1 MSWFA
6 PLLTNW
12 RFLAQAV
19 SVTVGLTTASM
30 TIGILVGLIAGLL
43 RTYGGR
49 AADVLVGF
57 YVDTMRAVPVLAIL
71 IWMFFA
77 FPVAFGVSV
86 TPFTAAAVGLGLHIA
101 AYFAEALRAGLMS
114 VRPGQTRAALA
125 LGMTGLQA
133 VRVVVLPQAIIR
145 MLPAIGSLATIT
157 IKDTAIAAVIAVPEL
172 MRQSQIVAGQ
182 TYRPFELYTFAMAV
196 YFIMCFPIARLV
208 DRSYGRLAHKGAS

>member
-1 MSWFA
+1 MSWLA
-6 PLLTNW
+6 PLATNW
-12 RFLAQAV
+12 RFLAQAI
-19 SVTVGLTTASM
+19 SVTIALTVASM
-30 TIGILVGLIAGLL
+30 GIGVVAGLIAGLL

-49 AADVLVGF
+49 VADLVIGF
-57 YVDTMRAVPVLAIL
+57 YVDTMRAVPVLVIL

-86 TPFTAAAVGLGLHIA
+86 RPFTAAALGLGLHNA
-101 AYFAEALRAGLMS
+101 AYFAEAIRAGLMS

-125 LGMTGLQA
+125 LGMTRLQA
-133 VRVVVLPQAIIR
+133 IRIVVLPQALIR
-145 MLPAIGSLATIT
+145 MLPALGSLTTIT

-196 YFIMCFPIARLV
+196 YFVLCFPIARLI
-208 DRSYGRLAHKGAS
+208 DRRFERHAHKGAS

>member
-12 RFLAQAV
+12 RFLTQAISV
-19 SVTVGLTTASM
+19 SLALTIVSMAIGAGVGLC
-30 TIGILVGLIAGLL
+30 AGLL

-49 AADVLVGF
+49 LADVIVGF
-57 YVDTMRAVPVLAIL
+57 YVDTMRAVPVLVIL
-71 IWMFFA
+71 VWMFFA
-77 FPVAFGVSV
+77 FPIAFGVSV
-86 TPFTAAAVGLGLHIA
+86 KPFTAAAVGLGLHIA
-101 AYFAEALRAGLMS
+101 AYLAEAIRAGLLS

-133 VRVVVLPQAIIR
+133 IRVVVLPQALIR
-145 MLPAIGSLATIT
+145 MLPAIGSLTTVT

-196 YFIMCFPIARLV
+196 YFLLCFPIARWV
-208 DRSYGRLAHKGAS
+208 DHSFGRLAHKGAS